1 MKMTAEEAKAKA
13 RELIAKGTGTQ
24 DVVAAC
30 PVRLG
35 DLMDLLAERGQIPI
49 RRTLGFTAGRI

>member
-1 MKMTAEEAKAKA
+1 MMYMQRGLGHLRVHADLLALQVLE
-13 RELIAKGTGTQ
+13 
-24 DVVAAC
+24 V
-30 PVRLG
+30 LG